1 MARSAPASEPL
12 AKVLAEIG
20 RGRVPPIVVTRFDP
34 REGEDLFARDRLL
47 SEIRRA
53 VLGEA
58 PAVFAETVFG
68 AASIGLVEIL
78 DAAREVSLMA
88 PRRLVLVRGSRVEG
102 GSGGSTTDEP
112 ARKRSREDESCAD
125 RDVEAERGD
134 AGESA
139 DQSGPAEGAPRAGAA
154 GSGRAGASAQTRAG
168 AAAPAPAVRDEDA
181 ATLAVL
187 DRYMA
192 GAAKSACIAFL
203 GCSWDGRRRIHK
215 AVLAAATVVD
225 TSRPD
230 AREVPAWV
238 SNLVRQGGGRIA
250 SDAAVPYRT
259 SARLVA
265 TYTSREVA
273 RVLAE
278 DFERHGTPLVMR
290 MDRASPHDAESV
302 LEVLRRHEV
311 LMLHGPARYPQYY
324 GQHERQNREHQA
336 WLAHSERVDDAE
348 LAEMMRVLNERWPRP
363 SLAWRPSAALWHA
376 RRPLRTNRRELRR
389 DVVRRAAQLRAR
401 LGMKTS
407 ARRLAE
413 RLAIEQA
420 LEDRGLLRRIA
431 GGW

>member
-88 PRRLVLVRGSRVEG
+88 PRRLVLVRGSRVG
-102 GSGGSTTDEP
+102 GGSTTDEP
-112 ARKRSREDESCAD
+112 ARKGSREDERGAD

-250 SDAAVPYRT
+250 SDAAALLADLRGNDTMRLAGELEKLLLYVGTERPISRDDVRALVGAGEAT
-259 SARLVA
+259 SAWSLGEAIADTDPRRA
-265 TYTSREVA
+265 
-273 RVLAE
+273 VLA
-278 DFERHGTPLVMR
+278 
-290 MDRASPHDAESV
+290 
-302 LEVLRRHEV
+302 LRR
-311 LMLHGPARYPQYY
+311 L
-324 GQHERQNREHQA
+324 
-336 WLAHSERVDDAE
+336 
-348 LAEMMRVLNERWPRP
+348 LAEGEAAPMIVGAIASRLRQLIVLSEEGVSGRPNEAARKIVFPGRSVFFADALARKAARFP
-363 SLAWRPSAALWHA
+363 AGQLTRALASLYDVDRRCKSSSVEPGALLEEWLLLTLKSAGS
-376 RRPLRTNRRELRR
+376 
-389 DVVRRAAQLRAR
+389 VR
-401 LGMKTS
+401 S
-407 ARRLAE
+407 S
-413 RLAIEQA
+413 
-420 LEDRGLLRRIA
+420 
-431 GGW
+431 